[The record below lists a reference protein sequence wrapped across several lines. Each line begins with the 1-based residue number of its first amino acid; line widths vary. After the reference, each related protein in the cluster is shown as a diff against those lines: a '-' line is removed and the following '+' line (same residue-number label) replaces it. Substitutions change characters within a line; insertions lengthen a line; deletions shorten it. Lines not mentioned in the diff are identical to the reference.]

1 MLEFGGSCRAGRCLS
16 AYHDEFTLTRSDMIE
31 F

>member
-1 MLEFGGSCRAGRCLS
+1 MPVFGGSCRAGRSLS
-16 AYHDEFTLTRSDMIE
+16 AYHGDFTLTRSDMIE